1 MYRTLFV
8 ATAAVTLA
16 ISGTTF
22 ARDKT
27 NRDAALPSL
36 DQVKPLPL
44 SALPSGAAEDAGF
57 FHNFQLSAEGS
68 YGEVRHKAGQ
78 PAALRQYSTGMAVGL
93 SFDMGDYAFASITGN
108 FSSNVIKSK
117 VVQFPLD
124 ISANAYSRGL
134 DAIIGVKPLPW
145 LRAGFIGGTG
155 NGNAG
160 YTFTAFGG
168 GSNSASEGQRLGG
181 FVGATYVTGPVA
193 LSADLVY
200 LNIRNR
206 QDYGPNNTPQ
216 IATWGSDLLSL
227 SLGASYRVLPQLTL
241 SAGLGLNHIMK
252 QTVAPADTAND
263 INWASLQLGATY
275 AVTENLDV
283 KLSGS
288 TWLNNNKFDYS
299 RVALGLTYKF

>member
-1 MYRTLFV
+1 MYRTFV
-8 ATAAVTLA
+8 ATTAAVTLA
-16 ISGTTF
+16 FSG
-22 ARDKT
+22 AALAKDKS
-27 NRDAALPSL
+27 NRSANLPSL
-36 DQVKPLPL
+36 DQVKPLPA
-44 SALPSGAAEDAGF
+44 SALPAGAAEDVGF

-68 YGEVRHKAGQ
+68 YGEVKHKAGQ

-124 ISANAYSRGL
+124 LSANAYSRGF
-134 DAIIGVKPLPW
+134 DAVIGVKPLPW

-168 GSNSASEGQRLGG
+168 GSNSVSEGQRLGG
-181 FVGATYVTGPVA
+181 FVGATYVTGPMA
-193 LSADLVY
+193 FSADLVY
-200 LNIRNR
+200 LNIRNK

-216 IATWGSDLLSL
+216 IATWGTDLLSL
-227 SLGASYRVLPQLTL
+227 SLGASYQVLPQLTL

-252 QTVAPADTAND
+252 QTVAPADTPND
-263 INWASLQLGATY
+263 INWASLQIGASY
-275 AVTENLDV
+275 AVTDNLNV
-283 KLSGS
+283 KLTGM

>member
-8 ATAAVTLA
+8 ATAAATLA
-16 ISGTTF
+16 ISGAAF

-27 NRDAALPSL
+27 NRNAALPSL

-44 SALPSGAAEDAGF
+44 SALPAGAAEDAGF

-124 ISANAYSRGL
+124 ISATAYSRGI
-134 DAIIGVKPLPW
+134 DAIIGVKPLPF
-145 LRAGFIGGTG
+145 LRAGLIAGTG

-168 GSNSASEGQRLGG
+168 GSTSASEGQRLGG
-181 FVGATYVTGPVA
+181 FVGATYATGPVA
-193 LSADLVY
+193 FSADLTY
-200 LNIRNR
+200 LNIRNK
-206 QDYGPNNTPQ
+206 QVYAPGNIPPT
-216 IATWGSDLLSL
+216 AGWGSDILNLT
-227 SLGASYRVLPQLTL
+227 LGASYRVLPELTL
-241 SAGLGLNHIMK
+241 SGGIGLNHIMK

-275 AVTENLDV
+275 SVTNNLDV
-283 KLSGS
+283 KLRGV